1 MIVCQISA
9 TDYAGGAGRAAHR
22 LGVALR
28 AAGCRSIAVVQH
40 KSRRDAHSIRVTPRH
55 DTRNPIAERVF
66 QLFAESLQK
75 AEVERNRSAL
85 TQTIFNLDLTGLDL
99 TDLLPVLA
107 ARIIHLHWTSF
118 FQSPYSIARLAAAG
132 VPLVWTLHD
141 LWPLTGGCHYPAG
154 CAGYKTDC
162 TACPQLLDDRLGL
175 PAAMLAERV
184 ALWGDLG
191 LTIVA
196 PSRWIADCARRSMLF
211 RHCRIETIPNGLD
224 TDILSPGDGGAF
236 RRSLDIPADAP
247 LLAFGAHS
255 LSDRRKGGDML
266 GPALAAALERLPAG
280 TAPHILCFGENDLA
294 LTQPGVTVHQL
305 RGIDEDGRLAE
316 VLRAADMLV
325 LPSREDNYPNIMIE
339 ALACAVPVIGFDIG
353 GVGEAV
359 HDGWTGRLVPLDQGA
374 AGLGAAIADLLAD
387 PAKARAMGQ
396 EGRGLVHPSHGLG
409 AFGARMLALYEDLNP
424 AFHEPIDP
432 AVSAALAELDAID
445 TFDHPVRAWPLNRLG
460 PHLDQLPRLHM
471 LLDAMG
477 R

>member
-28 AAGCRSIAVVQH
+28 ATGCRSIAVVQH
-40 KSRRDAHSIRVTPRH
+40 KSRRDSHSIRVTPRH

-66 QLFAESLQK
+66 HLLAERLQK
-75 AEVERNRSAL
+75 GEVDTNRSTL
-85 TQTIFNLDLTGLDL
+85 TRTIFSLDLTGLDL
-99 TDLLPVLA
+99 TDLLPVQA

-118 FQSPYSIARLAAAG
+118 FQSPYSIAQLAATG

-154 CAGYKTDC
+154 CAGYETDC

-175 PAAMLAERV
+175 PAAMLAERA

-196 PSRWIADCARRSMLF
+196 PSRWIADCAHRSMLF

-224 TDILSPGDGGAF
+224 TDILSPGNGDAF
-236 RRSLDIPADAP
+236 RRSLGIPTDAP
-247 LLAFGAHS
+247 LLAFGAYS
-255 LSDRRKGGDML
+255 LSDRRKGGDLL

-294 LTQPGVTVHQL
+294 LTQPGITVHQL
-305 RGIDEDGRLAE
+305 RGIDEDDRLAE
-316 VLRAADMLV
+316 VLRATDMLV

-353 GVGEAV
+353 GIGEAV
-359 HDGWTGRLVPLDQGA
+359 RDGRTGRLVPMDQGA
-374 AGLGAAIADLLAD
+374 AGLGSAIADLLAD

-396 EGRGLVHPSHGLG
+396 EGRRSVHPSHGLDG
-409 AFGARMLALYEDLNP
+409 FAARMLALYEDLNP
-424 AFHEPIDP
+424 AFHAPVDP
-432 AVSAALAELDAID
+432 LVSAALTELDRID
-445 TFDHPVRAWPLNRLG
+445 TLEHPVRAWPLNRLG
-460 PHLDQLPRLHM
+460 PHLNQLPPLRM
-471 LLDAMG
+471 LLNAMD